1 MLTPLSPCRFD
12 SELSQAHEEAQ
23 RERLQRE
30 KLSREKDVLVAEVF
44 GLKQLLEVSGP
55 QTLPSLPI
63 TGCPGLT
70 VTLSLTGQGLRHHRA
85 DTEGGG
91 AGGRTAGHLLPGVK
105 GRSLPGQGEETAE
118 GPGGEGQRPGG
129 GTG

>member
-63 TGCPGLT
+63 TECPGLT
-70 VTLSLTGQGLRHHRA
+70 VTLSLTG
-85 DTEGGG
+85 
-91 AGGRTAGHLLPGVK
+91 
-105 GRSLPGQGEETAE
+105 
-118 GPGGEGQRPGG
+118 
-129 GTG
+129 

>member
-1 MLTPLSPCRFD
+1 MLAPLSPCRFD

-55 QTLPSLPI
+55 QTFPSLPI
-63 TGCPGLT
+63 IECPGMT
-70 VTLSLTGQGLRHHRA
+70 VTLSLAGQGLGHRRA

-91 AGGRTAGHLLPGVK
+91 AGGRAAGHFLPGIK
-105 GRSLPGQGEETAE
+105 G
-118 GPGGEGQRPGG
+118 
-129 GTG
+129 